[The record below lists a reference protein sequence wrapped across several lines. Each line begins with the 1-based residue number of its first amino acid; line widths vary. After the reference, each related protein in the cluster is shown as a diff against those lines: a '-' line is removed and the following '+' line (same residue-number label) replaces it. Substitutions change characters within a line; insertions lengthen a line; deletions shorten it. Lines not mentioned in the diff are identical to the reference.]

1 MTLSKNNLSAHLM
14 HNNVTDYRTPNTS
27 RRLVARAVM
36 TAMLAQMIPLPAL
49 AGQLT
54 VADGVTVKFGQDA
67 QLVVR
72 DQLTTGKGI
81 VLTSQKDDSA
91 GGASGATAQKGAPG
105 DWRGVRLETSAASY
119 GTVTLSD
126 LVLRFGG
133 AADIDGAGA
142 ALTVRALNSVMQN
155 LDFSDNLV
163 GLRLLDVSNATLQGT
178 SFMRNG
184 TGMDVDKSAPT
195 VSGSQFVGNTAF
207 AINNKTPATTVLAT
221 NNWWGNASGPREAG
235 ANPQGQGDKVST
247 GVNFASYLAGQPLL
261 NPTLRMAVPAIYVE
275 QHAVALELSCLNA
288 TEYRL
293 AEKGAFAN
301 VAFAPLTNGRG
312 QVTFTTSD
320 GDGNKGIEVQYRNAG
335 GAIVSASLAGGVLV
349 DTLAPVVSISSPAAG
364 SVLAQP
370 VSIQASATDLGGI
383 ANVQFFIDGVLAA
396 TSVNAPYSYAWNLD
410 GSPDGAH
417 TIKAVAT
424 DLAGRSAES
433 SSAITV
439 KRSAVVPDT
448 AGPDLAN
455 ISFNGA
461 ALANGAVLTR
471 SAALTLS
478 ASDRSGIARIDLLL
492 DGAVIGTASGSATYT
507 VMLDL
512 ANVANGA
519 HTLALRAT
527 DSLNNVSTSSYTVTV
542 NHAAPAAPA
551 LTPPAGGSTT
561 REALFSVSGNA
572 VPGGTVQLILNGK
585 NAGAT
590 IVSGSAG
597 QFSGS
602 LTLAPGVNEIKATV
616 TDQYGTSAASAPL
629 AVTLDAT
636 VPSSPGNLTALA
648 QLAGKVHLGWT
659 RSVDQNTIG
668 YHVYRAAAPFD
679 SISQAVKVSSAPLNA
694 VQFDDLPPQDGTWS
708 YRVVALNQA
717 GTPSLPSNPV
727 QARSDSTAPKA
738 VSIVYTPLGKTDA
751 ASGRVGQGKVNVVLT
766 VSELLESA
774 PYLSLIVQ
782 GTPPMPVELSKGASN
797 TYTGSFVID
806 QKTGSGTANALF
818 SARDAVGNRGTEI
831 DAGATLAIDT
841 AGPAL
846 SGIVLNPASPIKNE
860 NGATV
865 NVSLTFSEAPASM
878 PQVKF
883 SLSGS
888 SGNPSALS
896 GLAKVNP
903 TTYSGTLTL
912 PANAGMAG
920 PEALSFSVL
929 AQDELGNVSTRVSA
943 FNRFQVYKGDL
954 PPLNVPFGFTALA
967 QPGGKVKLSWQAV
980 EEASSYQLYRQA
992 PGQQSLTVLK
1002 RTSGIDY
1009 IDQASPDG
1017 LYKYAVETVRA
1028 SNGQESLSGQSAAQE
1043 VTSRANAP
1051 GAPQSLMLKLAG
1063 PGVAASWQAPLS
1075 SSVAYYNL
1083 YRAGGTS
1090 IGSIAGLTPLKS
1102 RITTL
1107 LTYDSNPSPT
1117 QGAYVVT
1124 AVDAAGNESA
1134 MSNSGYLNASLF
1146 PVRQLRVEQI
1156 DNNLPVVSWSAPNG
1170 SVAGYL
1176 VYAGPDSARFKLTPT
1191 VSGATSLTDT
1201 GYSAGERRYTVV
1213 SVDANNAEQPRS
1225 IVLPSV
1231 STAIVSGLPIKRG
1244 MMNRLQAQVVNTSAS
1259 KLDNVRVVVRLPIDK
1274 EGKQFK
1280 DHQSD
1285 PFPLGANQTRL
1296 VSVIVGGYA
1305 DLGGA
1310 PLAQVGVEIAQDED
1324 SLVKV
1329 ARSQTLSVSEGS
1341 LVVGISTDGFT
1352 RGGTGKVKLNIEN
1365 TGDVDVEL
1373 LTATAGGAKEST
1385 ELRFKILDGD
1395 GNVLAT
1401 QAYKQVIGPDVI
1413 SLANGQTV
1421 ARIAAGANYVSD
1433 VFEVNVPASSP
1444 NAIRVRLEVDK
1455 LRYHSGEADEV
1466 QVGGRGSERVV
1477 SLLDTAYYV
1486 ELSSVT
1492 PTHSFG
1498 DQKIVMSGRAL
1509 ERVTNVPMPNT
1520 RVKLVLNQE
1529 GFERTLSV
1537 LTNSKGEFDYAF
1549 EPTVSDA
1556 GLYKVSAVHPSITD
1570 RPEQKQFTINRVTV
1584 GPNPY
1589 ALDIPKN
1596 LAFSIPFVAKSG
1608 PGTEAK
1614 GLRLTL
1620 DAATQPTGQIPA
1632 GISAQMAPAMNM
1644 TERQTLNVPVVFK
1657 ASNEAQP
1664 SGTLIFSVVSDAEQ
1678 GKPMG
1683 QVKVNYTLS
1692 EAKPY
1697 LVSAPTMLETGLS
1710 QGATQIETVTFKNA
1724 GLEDT
1729 EDLQFTLTKED
1740 GSAVPAWAS
1749 IASQSGGK
1757 LAIGASRAVDLSF
1770 APPQGT
1776 QAERHVFKLNVAAA
1790 NLQPQWTWVYVH
1802 LTQSGKGNVH
1812 FKVADIYTKFPD
1824 KDGKIP
1830 EGLAN
1835 ATITM
1840 TNEDV
1845 PSVTSELVTNV
1856 LGEADFVD
1864 LPAGTYKF
1872 RARAANHQEVGGR
1885 LLIKP
1890 GVKATQPVFLNYNLV
1905 TVEWSVREIA
1915 IQDRYEITLNQTFE
1929 TNVPAAVVVLQPA
1942 GINLPKM
1949 APGDVYYGELTLT
1962 NYGLYRA
1969 DNVQQRLP
1977 TNDRYFRY
1985 EFLVDVPPAL
1995 EAKQRVSL
2003 PFRVIALESL
2013 DGAVSTGV
2021 ASGGGCAG
2029 YSNGYGVVCEYICA
2043 NGAKTTCGART
2054 AIVSPPAM
2062 SCPGSGGGIGGGGGG
2077 SGGYGG
2083 SSSPPPKAKPIK
2095 GPKGKKCVKVPEGGK
2110 AAPQMCS

>member
-27 RRLVARAVM
+27 QRLVARAVM
-36 TAMLAQMIPLPAL
+36 TAMLAQMIPLPAM

-72 DQLTTGKGI
+72 DQLATGKGV
-81 VLTSQKDDSA
+81 VLTSQKDDTA
-91 GGASGATAQKGAPG
+91 GGPSGATAQKAAPG
-105 DWRGVRLETSAASY
+105 DWRGVRIEKSAAGY
-119 GTVTLSD
+119 GTVNLSD
-126 LVLRFGG
+126 LALRFGG

-142 ALTVRALNSVMQN
+142 ALTVRAVNSVMQY
-155 LDFSDNLV
+155 LDFSDNLT
-163 GLRLLDVSNATLQGT
+163 GLRLQDVSTATLHGA

-184 TGMDVDKSAPT
+184 TGMDVDKSTPT
-195 VSGSQFVGNTAF
+195 ISASQFVGNTAF
-207 AINNKTPATTVLAT
+207 AINNKTPATVVAAT
-221 NNWWGNASGPREAG
+221 NNWWGNASGPQEAG

-247 GVNFASYLAGQPLL
+247 GVNFASYLAAQPLL
-261 NPTLRMAVPAIYVE
+261 NPTLRLATPAIYVE

-301 VAFAPLTNGRG
+301 VAFSPLPTGRG

-335 GAIVSASLAGGVLV
+335 GVIVSASLAGGVVV
-349 DTLAPVVSISSPAAG
+349 DTLAPVVSISAPAAG
-364 SVLAQP
+364 SVVAQP
-370 VSIQASATDLGGI
+370 VTVQASATDLGGI
-383 ANVQFFIDGVLAA
+383 ASVQFFIDGVLAA
-396 TSVNAPYSYAWNLD
+396 TSVNAPYSYNWNLD

-417 TIKAVAT
+417 TIKVLAT
-424 DLAGRSAES
+424 DIAGRTAES

-439 KRSAVVPDT
+439 KRAVVVADT
-448 AGPDLAN
+448 VGPDLSN
-455 ISFNGA
+455 ITFNGV

-471 SAALTLS
+471 SAALSLS
-478 ASDRSGIARIDLLL
+478 ASDRSGIARIELLL
-492 DGAVIGTASGSATYT
+492 DGAVIGAASGSATYT

-527 DSLNNVSTSSYTVTV
+527 DSLNNVTTSSYAVTV
-542 NHAAPAAPA
+542 NHAAPTAPA
-551 LTPPAGGSTT
+551 LTSPANGSTT
-561 REALFSVSGNA
+561 REAALTVSGNA
-572 VPGGTVQLILNGK
+572 LPGGNVQLILNGK
-585 NAGAT
+585 NAGPT
-590 IVSGSAG
+590 IVSGSGG

-616 TDQYGTSAASAPL
+616 TDQYGTSALSAPL

-636 VPSSPGNLTALA
+636 VPSSPSNLMAVA
-648 QLAGKVHLGWT
+648 QLAGKVHLSWT
-659 RSVDQNTIG
+659 RSVDQNTTG
-668 YHVYRAAAPFD
+668 YLVYRAATPFD
-679 SISQAVKVSSAPLNA
+679 SISQAVKVTSAPLNA
-694 VQFDDLPPQDGTWS
+694 VLFDDLPPQDGNWS
-708 YRVVALNQA
+708 YRVVGVNQA

-727 QARSDSTAPKA
+727 QARADSTAPKA

-751 ASGRVGQGKVNVVLT
+751 ASGRVGQGKVNVLLT
-766 VSELLESA
+766 VSEILEAA

-782 GTPPMPVELSKGASN
+782 GSAPIPVELIKGTGN
-797 TYTGSFVID
+797 TYTGSFVIG
-806 QKTGSGTANALF
+806 QASGSGTANALF

-841 AGPAL
+841 AGPEL
-846 SGIVLNPASPIKNE
+846 SGIVLNPVAPIKNE
-860 NGATV
+860 NGVTV
-865 NVSLTFSEAPASM
+865 DASLTFSEAPASV

-883 SLSGS
+883 LLSG
-888 SGNPSALS
+888 PTRQPIALT
-896 GLAKVNP
+896 GLTKVNA
-903 TTYSGTLTL
+903 TTYSGKLAL
-912 PANAGMAG
+912 PADAGLAG
-920 PEALSFSVL
+920 PEALSLSVV
-929 AQDELGNVSTRVSA
+929 AQDELGNVSTKVSA
-943 FNRFQVYKGDL
+943 FNRFQVYKGEL

-980 EEASSYQLYRQA
+980 EEASAYQLYRQA
-992 PGQQSLTVLK
+992 PGQQSLTALQ
-1002 RTSGIDY
+1002 RTTGIDY
-1009 IDQASPDG
+1009 VDQASPDG
-1017 LYKYAVETVRA
+1017 VYKYAVATVRA
-1028 SNGQESLSGQSAAQE
+1028 SNGQESVSGQSAAQE

-1051 GAPQSLMLKLAG
+1051 GAPQNLVLKLTG
-1063 PGVAASWQAPLS
+1063 QGVAASWQPPLS
-1075 SSVAYYNL
+1075 SLVEYYNL

-1102 RITTL
+1102 RIKTL

-1134 MSNSGYLNASLF
+1134 ISNSGYLNAGLL
-1146 PVRQLRVEQI
+1146 PVRQLKVEQV
-1156 DNNLPVVSWSAPNG
+1156 DNNLPLVSWSAPNG

-1176 VYAGPDSARFKLTPT
+1176 VYAGPDSAKFKLTPA
-1191 VSGATSLTDT
+1191 VSSATTLTDT
-1201 GYSAGERRYTVV
+1201 GYTAGERRYTVA
-1213 SVDANNAEQPRS
+1213 SVDANNVELARS
-1225 IVLPSV
+1225 IVLPNV
-1231 STAIVSGLPIKRG
+1231 STAIVTGLPIKRG
-1244 MMNRLQAQVVNTSAS
+1244 MMNRLQAQVVNTSAA
-1259 KLDNVRVVVRLPIDK
+1259 KLDTVRVVVRLPIDK

-1280 DHQSD
+1280 DHKSE
-1285 PFPLGANQTRL
+1285 PFALGANQTRL

-1310 PLAQVGVEIAQDED
+1310 PLAQVGVEIAPDED
-1324 SLVKV
+1324 SLVKI

-1401 QAYKQVIGPDVI
+1401 QAYKQVFGADVVT
-1413 SLANGQTV
+1413 LPNGLTV

-1455 LRYHSGEADEV
+1455 LRYRTGEADEV

-1477 SLLDTAYYV
+1477 SLLDTAYFA
-1486 ELSSVT
+1486 ELTSIDPIS
-1492 PTHSFG
+1492 SFG
-1498 DQKIVMSGRAL
+1498 DQPIVMLGRAL
-1509 ERVTNVPMPNT
+1509 ERSTNAPMPNT

-1529 GFERTLSV
+1529 GFERNLSV
-1537 LTNSKGEFDYAF
+1537 MTDGNGDFKYTF
-1549 EPTVSDA
+1549 EPTISDA

-1570 RPEQKQFTINRVTV
+1570 RPEQKAFTINRITV

-1608 PGTEAK
+1608 PGTGAS

-1620 DAATQPTGQIPA
+1620 DAATQPTGQIPV
-1632 GISAQMAPAMNM
+1632 GISAQMAPAVKM
-1644 TERQTLNVPVVFK
+1644 TERQTMNVPVVFT
-1657 ASNEAQP
+1657 ATNEAQA
-1664 SGTLIFSVVSDAEQ
+1664 SGSLIFNVVSDADA

-1683 QVKVNYTLS
+1683 QVKLNYTLS

-1697 LVSAPTMLETGLS
+1697 LVSTPTMVETGLAEG
-1710 QGATQIETVTFKNA
+1710 GAQTETVTFKNS
-1724 GLEDT
+1724 GLQDT

-1740 GSAVPAWAS
+1740 GSAAPAWAS

-1770 APPQGT
+1770 TPPAGT
-1776 QAERHVFKLNVAAA
+1776 QAMRYEFKLNVLAA
-1790 NLQPQWTWVYVH
+1790 NMQPQWVWVYVN
-1802 LTQSGKGNVH
+1802 LTQSGKGTVR
-1812 FKVADIYTKFPD
+1812 FKAADIYTKYPD
-1824 KDGKIP
+1824 KNGKIP

-1835 ATITM
+1835 ARITM

-1845 PSVTSELVTNV
+1845 PSITSEIATDA
-1856 LGEADFVD
+1856 LGEAGFVD
-1864 LPAGTYKF
+1864 LPAGSYKF
-1872 RARAANHQEVGGR
+1872 RAKATNHQEVGGR
-1885 LLIKP
+1885 VLVKP
-1890 GVKATQPVFLNYNLV
+1890 GMTVTQPIFLNYNLV

-1962 NYGLYRA
+1962 NYGLIRA
-1969 DNVQQRLP
+1969 DGVQQQLP

-1985 EFLVDVPPAL
+1985 EFLVDVPPSL
-1995 EAKQRVSL
+1995 DPKQRVSL

-2013 DGAVSTGV
+2013 DGEVSTGL
-2021 ASGGGCAG
+2021 ASGGGCGG
-2029 YSNGYGVVCEYICA
+2029 YSNGYGVVCEYRCA
-2043 NGAKTTCGART
+2043 NGDKTTCGART

-2062 SCPGSGGGIGGGGGG
+2062 SCPGSGGGGGGGGG
-2077 SGGYGG
+2077 GWGGGSGG
-2083 SSSPPPKAKPIK
+2083 SSSPPPKPIK

-2110 AAPQMCS
+2110 AAPPSCS